1 MAAVDVVIVLLA
13 IGALLLGWSRGFLV
27 GASTLVGFILGL
39 VLGRLLAGPVA
50 ELLVSTDIVH
60 DRNHPAAEVLFPLLL
75 AVACSVGLG
84 LLGAYLRTKLTSPS
98 GRGLDATGGALSS
111 IIATLLVIWLA
122 AGWIRTTPFLQPNR
136 WVADSAIV
144 AAMDRMLP
152 ITSTEA
158 LGTLGTALADNGFP
172 QVFEGQRERIRGVG
186 EPNPAMVDVGRQVDG
201 SVVKVVTSHT
211 ECGRLQEGTGWVYG
225 DGLVA
230 TNAHVVAG
238 AQSLTVQ
245 IAGTG
250 EPYNAEVVAFDPGT
264 DAAVLRVP
272 DLPAPALELGS
283 DLGAG
288 ADSVLVG
295 FPENGPYTISP
306 ARVREQLSARG
317 LDIYN
322 EDSVTRDIYS
332 VRGIV
337 RSGNSG
343 GPLLDAEGRVVG
355 MVFARSATEAETGY
369 ALTLDEIDGILRRGQ
384 QATAP
389 VSTDRC
395 AEQVPQHQQ
404 QTQTG

>member
-1 MAAVDVVIVLLA
+1 MAAVDVVIVFFA
-13 IGALLLGWSRGFLV
+13 IVALLLGWSRGFLV
-27 GASTLVGFILGL
+27 GASTLAGFVIGL
-39 VLGRLLAGPVA
+39 LLGRLLAGPFA
-50 ELLVSTDIVH
+50 ELLVTTELVH
-60 DRNHPAAEVLFPLLL
+60 DRSNPAAEVLFPLVL
-75 AVACSVGLG
+75 AVAGSIGFG

-111 IIATLLVIWLA
+111 VIATLLVIWLA

-136 WVADSAIV
+136 WVAESAIV
-144 AAMDRMLP
+144 
-152 ITSTEA
+152 T
-158 LGTLGTALADNGFP
+158 TA
-172 QVFEGQRERIRGVG
+172 
-186 EPNPAMVDVGRQVDG
+186 
-201 SVVKVVTSHT
+201 T
-211 ECGRLQEGTGWVYG
+211 ECGRLQEGTGWVYA

-238 AQSLTVQ
+238 AQELTVQ

-250 EPYNAEVVAFDPGT
+250 EPFRAEVVAFDPAT

-322 EDSVTRDIYS
+322 EETVLRDIYS
-332 VRGIV
+332 LRGIV

-343 GPLLDAEGRVVG
+343 GPLLDAQGRVVG
-355 MVFARSATEAETGY
+355 MVFAKSATESETGY

-384 QATAP
+384 QADAA
-389 VSTDRC
+389 VSSGEC
-395 AEQVPQHQQ
+395 AAQVPQQQ
-404 QTQTG
+404 EQREAG

>member
-60 DRNHPAAEVLFPLLL
+60 DRSHPAAEVLLPLLL

-84 LLGAYLRTKLTSPS
+84 LLGAYLRTRLTSPS

-111 IIATLLVIWLA
+111 VIATLLVIWLA

-136 WVADSAIV
+136 WVADSATV

-201 SVVKVVTSHT
+201 SVVKVVTSRT

-250 EPYNAEVVAFDPGT
+250 EPYSAEVVAFDPGT
-264 DAAVLRVP
+264 DAAVLRGACPAGTGAGTRLRPRRRGRLRARRIPGERAVH
-272 DLPAPALELGS
+272 DLAGARARTALGPRSRHLQRGQRHPRHL
-283 DLGAG
+283 LGARDR
-288 ADSVLVG
+288 ALRQLRR
-295 FPENGPYTISP
+295 PP
-306 ARVREQLSARG
+306 AR
-317 LDIYN
+317 
-322 EDSVTRDIYS
+322 
-332 VRGIV
+332 
-337 RSGNSG
+337 
-343 GPLLDAEGRVVG
+343 
-355 MVFARSATEAETGY
+355 
-369 ALTLDEIDGILRRGQ
+369 RRGPGGGNGVR
-384 QATAP
+384 ALG
-389 VSTDRC
+389 
-395 AEQVPQHQQ
+395 H
-404 QTQTG
+404 

>member
-1 MAAVDVVIVLLA
+1 MAAVDVVIVFFA
-13 IGALLLGWSRGFLV
+13 IVALLLGWSRGFLV
-27 GASTLVGFILGL
+27 GASTLAGFVIGL
-39 VLGRLLAGPVA
+39 LLGRLLAGPFA
-50 ELLVSTDIVH
+50 ELLVTTELVH
-60 DRNHPAAEVLFPLLL
+60 DRSNPAAEVLFPLVL
-75 AVACSVGLG
+75 AVAGSIGFG

-111 IIATLLVIWLA
+111 VIATLLVIWLA

-136 WVADSAIV
+136 WVAESAIV
-144 AAMDRMLP
+144 AGLDRALP
-152 ITSTEA
+152 VTSTEA
-158 LGTLGTALADNGFP
+158 LGTLGTALAENGFP

-186 EPNPAMVDVGRQVDG
+186 EPNPAMVEVGRGAHG
-201 SVVKVVTSHT
+201 SVVKVVTTAT
-211 ECGRLQEGTGWVYG
+211 ECGRLQEGTGWVYA

-238 AQSLTVQ
+238 AQELTVQ

-250 EPYNAEVVAFDPGT
+250 EPFRAEVVAFDPAT

-306 ARVREQLSARG
+306 SRVREQLSARG

-322 EDSVTRDIYS
+322 EETVLRDIYS
-332 VRGIV
+332 LRGIV

-343 GPLLDAEGRVVG
+343 GPLLDAQGRVVG
-355 MVFARSATEAETGY
+355 MVFAKSATESETGY

-384 QATAP
+384 QADAA
-389 VSTDRC
+389 VSSGEC
-395 AEQVPQHQQ
+395 AAQVPQQQ
-404 QTQTG
+404 EQREAG